1 LTRLCGRKRAG
12 KSVNIERTVGSMD
25 IDIRDPIEDHPH
37 QQNSL
42 VGFTTAG
49 TRALASQF
57 ISIYLRVPVK
67 LFRPTRVEY
76 VNILVVDLCE
86 TLLTSYMVGGLRV

>member
-1 LTRLCGRKRAG
+1 VAENVLANPLIL
-12 KSVNIERTVGSMD
+12 NEPLGSMD
-25 IDIRDPIEDHPH
+25 MDIRDPIEDHPH

-76 VNILVVDLCE
+76 VNILVVNLFE
-86 TLLTSYMVGGLRV
+86 TLLTSYMVGN

>member
-1 LTRLCGRKRAG
+1 MEISKRDL
-12 KSVNIERTVGSMD
+12 E
-25 IDIRDPIEDHPH
+25 EDHPH

-49 TRALASQF
+49 TRAVASQF
-57 ISIYLRVPVK
+57 ITLYLRVPVK

-76 VNILVVDLCE
+76 VDLNVK
-86 TLLTSYMVGGLRV
+86 VGLICY